1 MGLGFG
7 LWFGFGF
14 GLGLG
19 LGLGFA
25 PMACRC
31 TRLQPMQLVS
41 TLMYMPSAQLKK
53 NSTHAS
59 WYTALFGAVCRAT
72 TQRSHTAKRRCTASP
87 CT

>member
-1 MGLGFG
+1 
-7 LWFGFGF
+7 
-14 GLGLG
+14 
-19 LGLGFA
+19 
-25 PMACRC
+25 
-31 TRLQPMQLVS
+31 MQLVS